1 MLVPNAKKI
10 QVGNGLGE
18 KTMVHQK
25 VMQHAIHVELK
36 PYENR
41 RD

>member
-1 MLVPNAKKI
+1 M
-10 QVGNGLGE
+10 
-18 KTMVHQK
+18 MVHQK
-25 VMQHAIHVELK
+25 VMQHVIHVELK

>member
-10 QVGNGLGE
+10 QVGNRLGG
-18 KTMVHQK
+18 KMMVHQK
-25 VMQHAIHVELK
+25 VMQHVIHVELK